1 MPKISQLTELIV
13 PQDTDILAI
22 VDATGTKK
30 ITKENLLSIINS
42 NYITSATL
50 SIGDETDK
58 VIVDDSGVRLY
69 GETTTYTDL
78 VFPLTQAK
86 IGANLKPDFI
96 EDEVAYGFP
105 QNNTGEYFLI
115 IVQMPH
121 QWEIGSTIY
130 PHVHWKQTQ
139 NLSPVFK
146 IDYKWI
152 NIGDP
157 VPVVWETYIM
167 NNLARSYV
175 SGQIH
180 QINDGVTGI
189 SGVGKTLSS
198 MLLIKLYRDDNV
210 YTGDAL
216 TYQFDIHYRID
227 SFGSNYE
234 YIK

>member
-1 MPKISQLTELIV
+1 MPKISQLTELVV
-13 PQDTDILAI
+13 PLDTDILAI
-22 VDATGTKK
+22 VDGVGTKK
-30 ITKENLLSIINS
+30 ITKENLLKLINS
-42 NYITSATL
+42 DHISTTTL
-50 SIGDETDK
+50 SVGGEIDK
-58 VIVDDSGVRLY
+58 VLIDNSGVRLY

-86 IGANLKPDFI
+86 IGSNLKPDFI
-96 EDEVAYGFP
+96 ESEIAYGFP
-105 QNNTGEYFLI
+105 QNNITEYFLI
-115 IVQMPH
+115 MVQMPH
-121 QWEIGSTIY
+121 QWEIGSTIF

-139 NLSPVFK
+139 NLAPVFK

-157 VPVVWETYIM
+157 VPVDWSTYVM
-167 NNLARSYV
+167 DRAVKPYV

-180 QINDGVTGI
+180 QINDSLIGI
-189 SGVGKTLSS
+189 SGEGKTLSS
-198 MLLIKLYRDDNV
+198 MLLIKMYRDDNV

-227 SFGSNYE
+227 SLGSNYE